1 MKSSNCSNSS
11 EFRSLESV
19 FELVWEIGLAA
30 RLNLGRGVMM
40 GVLWLLVGS
49 ISLSQLFLS
58 LSLEVILLLDWVGDV
73 VVHDGMIGD
82 GLWLLGEVVVV
93 VVGATP
99 RAMGLLLLLL
109 LPTPPTPPPT
119 PLVFPCGDVLA
130 LPLFPPPHVI
140 ELLFEL
146 GWEMEI
152 LPPMVVG
159 VLCEVLG

>member
-1 MKSSNCSNSS
+1 MDP
-11 EFRSLESV
+11 
-19 FELVWEIGLAA
+19 
-30 RLNLGRGVMM
+30 
-40 GVLWLLVGS
+40 
-49 ISLSQLFLS
+49 
-58 LSLEVILLLDWVGDV
+58 ILLLDWVGDV

-82 GLWLLGEVVVV
+82 GLWLLGEVVV
-93 VVGATP
+93 GATP
-99 RAMGLLLLLL
+99 MAMGLL
-109 LPTPPTPPPT
+109 LPTPPAPPAPPPT

-159 VLCEVLG
+159 VLCDVCG